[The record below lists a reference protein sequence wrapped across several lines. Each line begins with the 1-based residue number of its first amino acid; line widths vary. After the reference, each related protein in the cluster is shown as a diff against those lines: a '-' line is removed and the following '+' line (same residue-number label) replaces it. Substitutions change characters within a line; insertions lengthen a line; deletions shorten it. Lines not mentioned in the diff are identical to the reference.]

1 MLLKKVVSFVGC
13 LFGGVVGAGCT
24 RGNDLADRTFKADF
38 PVTREQTRALIKR
51 PSMDSLGEAWAMVRF
66 ADPLRFKRLD
76 ETVEAF
82 GYEAVTLADL
92 GEAHTG
98 KYAMRAT
105 LRKGYTG
112 GPAGSATE
120 LFVELDDVR
129 LVEALSPPKAPP
141 GKKGILPGQV
151 VVRMI
156 PEGELARLDD
166 RYLVELPANRKV
178 TVWFEPWPKDYGFK
192 LSVAKD
198 GAIVPFRPHRFEF
211 DPSIA
216 ESLGAYDVLPT
227 SAGVYEL
234 RVLPADRASKQPDR
248 YFFLITWGD
257 ELGTSGALAD
267 QKINWKDTAV
277 KATGAG
283 EQR

>member
-13 LFGGVVGAGCT
+13 LFGGAVGSGCT

-66 ADPLRFKRLD
+66 ADPLHFKRLD
-76 ETVEAF
+76 EAVEAF
-82 GYEAVTLADL
+82 GHEAVTLADL

-98 KYAMRAT
+98 RYAMRAT

-112 GPAGSATE
+112 GPPGSATE

-178 TVWFEPWPKDYGFK
+178 TVWFEPWPNDYGFK

-198 GAIVPFRPHRFEF
+198 GATLPMGARDFDNVFET
-211 DPSIA
+211 
-216 ESLGAYDVLPT
+216 T
-227 SAGVYEL
+227 SASIYEL
-234 RVLPADRASKQPDR
+234 RVLPADRAAKQPDS
-248 YFFLITWGD
+248 YFFYITWGNAFD
-257 ELGTSGALAD
+257 TSGPLAD
-267 QKINWKDTAV
+267 RKIKFTDTAV

-283 EQR
+283 EHR